1 LGKTQQD
8 VRRLI
13 GKLDFELA
21 DEGAA
26 MNKIVR
32 VVLLGILFLLSCA
45 LVVPSQTYKSANNL
59 ADSKSTSAAVGATGT
74 LPHGANTLRK
84 EFVIGTGDVLAINV
98 WKEADVSRVVPVR
111 SDGRISLP
119 LVGEIQADGRT
130 AKQLETEITAKLTD
144 YISEPEV
151 TVIVQEIKSQKFN
164 VLGMVMKPGSYL
176 LTDPT
181 TVLDAIA
188 MAGGFRDFA
197 KQKDVYVLRRA
208 ADGSQTRLP
217 FNYKDVV
224 KGLGSTQNVA
234 LQSNDTIVVP

>member
-1 LGKTQQD
+1 
-8 VRRLI
+8 
-13 GKLDFELA
+13 
-21 DEGAA
+21 

-32 VVLLGILFLLSCA
+32 LVFLGILFLLSCV
-45 LVVPSQTYKSANNL
+45 LVAPSQTYKSANNL
-59 ADSKSTSAAVGATGT
+59 ADSKSTGAAVAATGT
-74 LPHGANTLRK
+74 LPSGANTLRK

-98 WKEADVSRVVPVR
+98 WKEAEVSRVVPVR

-119 LVGEIQADGRT
+119 LVGEIQAGGRT
-130 AKQLETEITAKLTD
+130 AKQLETEITTKLMD

-197 KQKDVYVLRRA
+197 KSKDVYVLRRA
-208 ADGSQTRLP
+208 ADGSQTRLL